1 MQWTFYLASLFVCEW
16 ERAGVR
22 ARALEL
28 SVSPGIDKYDLT
40 VDLGASGQFI
50 TLFEEFQT
58 DWTWTVI
65 VILISLEYYHHLGL
79 SSVGQE

>member
-1 MQWTFYLASLFVCEW
+1 MNFLSCQSVCVWVRES
-16 ERAGVR
+16 ER
-22 ARALEL
+22 ARALKL